1 MPYRSDYDPFA
12 EFEREQES
20 EDGYEPYA
28 EFRGEPRRQRSADAL
43 NFHERARR
51 YGRPV
56 VLSNGAGVAYWMDR
70 DAEAADRC
78 VAHEAPARPSSGL
91 GTGPNGHMPFMAAVE
106 RLSGRKVE
114 TVPTPGRRVQRSTI
128 PPYDYQWVPS
138 DLSRPILPL
147 GEQERAFSALMEASS
162 G

>member
-1 MPYRSDYDPFA
+1 
-12 EFEREQES
+12 
-20 EDGYEPYA
+20 
-28 EFRGEPRRQRSADAL
+28 
-43 NFHERARR
+43 
-51 YGRPV
+51 
-56 VLSNGAGVAYWMDR
+56 
-70 DAEAADRC
+70 
-78 VAHEAPARPSSGL
+78 
-91 GTGPNGHMPFMAAVE
+91 MPFMAAVE

-138 DLSRPILPL
+138 DPSRPILPL